1 MRLKGMQRFLRFL
14 FMPIAMMAVVCL
26 LHYKPIYIEIKEYCE
41 RRATCFTGCIQN
53 NFPDLECQSVPGID
67 LNYRGQFYDKLYFYP
82 AADTPSYA
90 KCSAFV
96 NEVS

>member
-1 MRLKGMQRFLRFL
+1 
-14 FMPIAMMAVVCL
+14 MPIAMMAVVCL

-53 NFPDLECQSVPGID
+53 NFPDLECQAEEGID
-67 LNYRGQFYDKLYFYP
+67 LTYRGQFYDKLYFYP
-82 AADTPSYA
+82 AADTPSYE